1 MMCPEDVPEDMPEEV
16 QEDALSFAPV
26 ALSDSSSLDILSL
39 LEGDTSDYNYTSPTR
54 NLLDTNGDMRTK
66 WSKYLNDVP
75 ECCPEGVNYPILMP
89 VIIMLLRNKINL
101 IKGTY
106 IITLF
111 TYDCVCY
118 LFIILLFQ
126 SIKVIETNDAKESFL
141 H

>member
-1 MMCPEDVPEDMPEEV
+1 MCPDVPEDMPEEV

-66 WSKYLNDVP
+66 WSKYLKVTFVEYNVP

-101 IKGTY
+101 FKGKY

-126 SIKVIETNDAKESFL
+126 SIKGY
-141 H
+141 